1 MAESNHNG
9 RVDEEALLKMEEAK
23 RKKRM
28 KWTIGIIAFVIFQ
41 VVQAL
46 FFVLVIMKF
55 KSPKFRVSEFD
66 IQTLNVG
73 TQASPLFDMS
83 FAAPIRVKNT
93 NWGPFKYDAT
103 TVDFTYGGVQVGQAA
118 IPKSKA
124 NFKSTKKIDVNVTL
138 SSNTLPSTSNLGS
151 ELSSGIITLNSQG
164 ALKGKVTVMFMFK
177 KTKTSQMNC
186 TMAINIATKTV
197 QSLSCK

>member
-1 MAESNHNG
+1 MTPTDHESLQQM
-9 RVDEEALLKMEEAK
+9 DEDAK

-28 KWTIGIIAFVIFQ
+28 KWTIGIIAFVILQ

-55 KSPKFRVSEFD
+55 KSPKFRVDEFD

-73 TQASPLFDMS
+73 TQASPSFDMS
-83 FAAPIRVKNT
+83 FVAPIRVKNT
-93 NWGPFKYDAT
+93 NWSPFKYDAS
-103 TVDFTYGGVQVGQAA
+103 TVSFTYGGVQVGQAI

-124 NFKSTKKIDVNVTL
+124 NFKSTKKIDVNVNL
-138 SSNTLPSTSNLGS
+138 SSDALPSSSNLGS
-151 ELSSGIITLNSQG
+151 ELSSGLITLNSQG
-164 ALKGKVTVMFMFK
+164 ELKGKVTVMFMFK

-186 TMAINIATKTV
+186 TMAISTATNAV

>member
-55 KSPKFRVSEFD
+55 KSPKFRISNFD
-66 IQTLNVG
+66 ISNSNFNQS
-73 TQASPLFDMS
+73 SPS
-83 FAAPIRVKNT
+83 FNMNFVAPIRVKNT
-93 NWGPFKYDAT
+93 NWGPFKYDASS
-103 TVDFTYGGVQVGQAA
+103 VDFTYGGFKVGQA
-118 IPKSKA
+118 IILKGKA

-138 SSNTLPSTSNLGS
+138 SSTNLTGNSNLRS
-151 ELSSGIITLNSQG
+151 DLSTELMNLTSQG
-164 ALKGKVTVMFMFK
+164 ELRGKVTVMFMFK
-177 KTKTSQMNC
+177 KRKISQMNC
-186 TMAINIATKTV
+186 TMAINTSAKV
-197 QSLSCK
+197 VYALSCK

>member
-55 KSPKFRVSEFD
+55 KSPKFRISNFD
-66 IQTLNVG
+66 ISNSNFNQS
-73 TQASPLFDMS
+73 SPS
-83 FAAPIRVKNT
+83 FNMNFVAPIRVKNT
-93 NWGPFKYDAT
+93 NWGPFKYDASS
-103 TVDFTYGGVQVGQAA
+103 VDFTYGGFKVGQAT
-118 IPKSKA
+118 ILKGKA

-138 SSNTLPSTSNLGS
+138 SSTNLTGNSNLRSDLSTGLMNLTS
-151 ELSSGIITLNSQG
+151 QGELS
-164 ALKGKVTVMFMFK
+164 GKVTVMFMFK
-177 KTKTSQMNC
+177 KRKISQMNC
-186 TMAINIATKTV
+186 TMAINTLTSVV
-197 QSLSCK
+197 QALSCK